1 MVGAVAP
8 PILFHFDFISPYAYL
23 AWTQIHALAARHGRD
38 VEPVPTLLAAL
49 LGNSG
54 TLGPGEIP
62 AKRIYTFKDVL
73 RTARVLDV
81 PLRPPPS
88 HPFNPLVAL
97 RVAGLAMEAGAQRRV
112 VDALFVATWGGGGG
126 VETSDKVA
134 AVVAAAGLDGKAM
147 VEQASQPEAKAHLK
161 RVTDEAIKDN
171 VFGVPTLRV
180 DGELFWG
187 FDSFGHLDRFLGGE
201 DPLRGVDLAAF
212 RDIRPSASRK

>member
-23 AWTQIHALAARHGRD
+23 AWTQIHALAAKFGRE

-49 LGNSG
+49 LGHSG

-73 RTARVLDV
+73 RTAKVLGV
-81 PLRPPPS
+81 PLAPPPS

-97 RVAGLAMEAGAQRRV
+97 RVCGLPMEAGERTRL
-112 VDALFVATWGGGGG
+112 VDALFLATWGGGGG
-126 VETSDKVA
+126 VETAEKVA
-134 AVVAAAGLDGKAM
+134 AVATALGLDGNTL
-147 VEQASQPEAKAHLK
+147 VELASQPEAKERLK
-161 RVTDEAIKDN
+161 RVTDEAIAAD
-171 VFGVPTLRV
+171 VFGVPTMRV

-187 FDSFGHLDRFLGGE
+187 FDSFGHLERALRGE
-201 DPLRGVDLAAF
+201 DPLRSVDFSAF
-212 RDIRPSASRK
+212 HGIRPSASRK